1 MINKEVL
8 KELTKFAYQIRI
20 ETLKE
25 LSNLGFGHIG
35 GCMSIVETL
44 ALLYGHIMKIDPKN
58 PKWEDR
64 DWFVCSKGHAGPA
77 IYAALALKGYFPLEE
92 LKTLNKPG
100 TNFPSHCDRNKTI
113 GVDATTGSLGQG
125 VSQAVGIALSHKIS
139 KKDNYTYLVIGDG
152 EMQEGQV
159 WEGIMLAAQQKL
171 DNLITFVDNN
181 KQQLDGFTVD
191 INELGD
197 IPARFKSFGW
207 NAYSVDGHNIEDI
220 YLAVLKAKE
229 STNKLPTAIVLDT
242 VKGKGVTFAEGIADN
257 HHIVL
262 KPELVEIELKRLL
275 AELERVV

>member
-1 MINKEVL
+1 
-8 KELTKFAYQIRI
+8 
-20 ETLKE
+20 
-25 LSNLGFGHIG
+25 
-35 GCMSIVETL
+35 MSIVETL

-58 PKWEDR
+58 PKWEER